1 MYKRGKKEAVLKY
14 LEMSESFWNT
24 ESAKNYIMIWR
35 KMIKNNRSIQF
46 QFYDTTSVE
55 ELGL

>member
-1 MYKRGKKEAVLKY
+1 MEKKEAVLKY
-14 LEMSESFWNT
+14 LEISESFWNT